1 MQVRGCISP
10 KEVLQCKQLNTEKS
24 LSKKSNV
31 CVTFQRADGGGIQYE
46 VHARMGLWDAGWTFW
61 LVAFAVISTLQRADM
76 LVSGMSQF
84 ELVAVI
90 SDWR

>member
-46 VHARMGLWDAGWTFW
+46 VHARMGL
-61 LVAFAVISTLQRADM
+61 
-76 LVSGMSQF
+76 
-84 ELVAVI
+84 
-90 SDWR
+90 

>member
-10 KEVLQCKQLNTEKS
+10 KEVLKCKQLNTEKS

-46 VHARMGLWDAGWTFW
+46 VHARMGL
-61 LVAFAVISTLQRADM
+61 
-76 LVSGMSQF
+76 
-84 ELVAVI
+84 
-90 SDWR
+90 